1 MTIEEVIQILDPET
15 ALKGLLHSF
24 NDKYCMPSQVLLE
37 ARQLA
42 ADELRKRQWISVKD
56 RLPAVQGWTLTAFG
70 DRSHSDN
77 VLATDGT
84 DIYFGYFIT
93 CDGFDAKKN
102 KKNIIFVGVDVDIS
116 EDDYQEYNVTHW
128 QPMPEPP
135 KEGEE
140 NA

>member
-1 MTIEEVIQILDPET
+1 MTIKEAIRILDPESSKE
-15 ALKGLLHSF
+15 ALLPYAYDSYQRRKVV
-24 NDKYCMPSQVLLE
+24 DE
-37 ARQLA
+37 ACRVA
-42 ADELRKRQWISVKD
+42 VDELRKQQWISVKD
-56 RLPAVQGWTLTAFG
+56 RLPAVQGWTLTAFEE
-70 DRSHSDN
+70 RSHSDN

-84 DIYFGYFIT
+84 DVYFGYFIA
-93 CDGFDAKKN
+93 CGGFDAKKN

-135 KEGEE
+135 KEGVE